1 MNKIVITQNDIRK
14 AGRFYDPDSCL
25 IATALKR
32 IFPKKKTTVAY
43 DIISVND
50 KVYKLPTKSVDLIA
64 DTYDEKAAFPFRQPH
79 YPDILEGL
87 TLELCALK

>member
-1 MNKIVITQNDIRK
+1 MNRITITQQDIRK
-14 AGRFYDPDSCL
+14 AGRFYDTDGCL

-43 DIISVND
+43 DVISIDD

-64 DTYDEKAAFPFRQPH
+64 DLYDEKAVYSFNPPH

-87 TLELCALK
+87 TLEYVH